1 MSVAFRRLAL
11 GGGGAKGILHIGALQ
26 ELSKYQKLEF
36 PNGVYGSSIGSILAT
51 YIAFGLPIDNT
62 VPLLKKY
69 LVFEK
74 VAPKP
79 NFAQMAKSLSTKGMY
94 DMDSFETLLTDF
106 FQEAGLDIK
115 TKQIKDAQMPLYI
128 VSSNITKG
136 IPTIFSGDI
145 SVLSALKCSC
155 CVPGVFKPQA
165 LYGQLYVDGDMF
177 TPAISKIIPK
187 DESTL
192 VLNLKKQ
199 SATVMTPD
207 NIENISPLE
216 YIGNMYLMIM
226 TQFYN
231 AQKDNHSV
239 SLFHPKLFSTTP
251 IHEVDVDDVLNVG
264 KSQLRRFL
272 TENCNQESTE
282 SSNTRLA

>member
-1 MSVAFRRLAL
+1 MSVSFRRLAL

-36 PNGVYGSSIGSILAT
+36 PDGVYGSSIGSILAT
-51 YIAFGLPIDNT
+51 YVAFGLPIDNT

-74 VAPKP
+74 IAPKP
-79 NFAQMAKSLSTKGMY
+79 NFTQMAKSLSTKGMY
-94 DMDSFETLLTDF
+94 DMDGFESLLTDF
-106 FQEAGLDIK
+106 FQEAGIDIR
-115 TKQIKDAQMPLYI
+115 TKLIKDANMPLYI

-145 SVLSALKCSC
+145 PVLSALKCSC
-155 CVPGVFKPQA
+155 CIPGVFKPQA
-165 LYGQLYVDGDMF
+165 LYDQLYVDGDMF
-177 TPAISKIIPK
+177 SPAISRIIPTDK
-187 DESTL
+187 NTL
-192 VLNLKKQ
+192 ILNLKKQ
-199 SATVMTPD
+199 SARIMTPD
-207 NIENISPLE
+207 NIENLSPLE

-231 AQKDNHSV
+231 AQRDDVSV

-251 IHEVDVDDVLNVG
+251 IHEIDVEDVLSVG
-264 KSQLRRFL
+264 RSQLRRFL
-272 TENCNQESTE
+272 TENRNQESSE
-282 SSNTRLA
+282 RRNARLA

>member
-26 ELSKYQKLEF
+26 ELSKHQSLDF

-51 YIAFGLPIDNT
+51 YVAFGLPIDNT

-74 VAPKP
+74 IAPKP

-94 DMDSFETLLTDF
+94 DMDGFENLLADF

-115 TKQIKDAQMPLYI
+115 NKLIKDAKMPLYI

-145 SVLSALKCSC
+145 PVLSALKCSC
-155 CVPGVFKPQA
+155 CIPGVFKPQP

-177 TPAISKIIPK
+177 SPAISKLIPK

-192 VLNLKKQ
+192 VFNLKKQ
-199 SATVMTPD
+199 NATIMTPD
-207 NIENISPLE
+207 NIESISPLQ
-216 YIGNMYLMIM
+216 YIGNLYLMTMI
-226 TQFYN
+226 QFYK
-231 AQKDNHSV
+231 AQNETNSV

-251 IHEVDVDDVLNVG
+251 IDEIDIEDVLTVG
-264 KSQLRRFL
+264 RSQLRRFL
-272 TENCNQESTE
+272 SENSDHESTE
-282 SSNTRLA
+282 SSDTRLT

>member
-1 MSVAFRRLAL
+1 MSVSFRRLAL

-36 PNGVYGSSIGSILAT
+36 PDGVYGSSIGSILAT
-51 YIAFGLPIDNT
+51 YVAFGLPIDNT

-74 VAPKP
+74 IAPKP
-79 NFAQMAKSLSTKGMY
+79 NFTQMAKSLSTKGMY
-94 DMDSFETLLTDF
+94 DMDGFESLLTDF
-106 FQEAGLDIK
+106 FQEAGIDIR
-115 TKQIKDAQMPLYI
+115 TKLIKDANMPLYI

-145 SVLSALKCSC
+145 PVLSALKCSC
-155 CVPGVFKPQA
+155 CIPGVFKPQA
-165 LYGQLYVDGDMF
+165 LYDQLYVDGDMF
-177 TPAISKIIPK
+177 SPAISRIIPTDK
-187 DESTL
+187 NTL
-192 VLNLKKQ
+192 ILNLKKQ
-199 SATVMTPD
+199 SARIMTPD
-207 NIENISPLE
+207 NIENLSPLE

-231 AQKDNHSV
+231 AQRDDVSV

-251 IHEVDVDDVLNVG
+251 IHEIDVEDVLSVG
-264 KSQLRRFL
+264 RSQLRRFL
-272 TENCNQESTE
+272 TENHNQESSE
-282 SSNTRLA
+282 RRNARLA